1 MSILDA
7 THRAPVR
14 SVIAEHVG
22 NAAVEAEVAG
32 EGAINRPAPIA
43 AEGTHSVERTNA
55 AVADSGHGQF

>member
-22 NAAVEAEVAG
+22 NAAVEIEAAG
-32 EGAINRPAPIA
+32 ADAINRTAPIDA
-43 AEGTHSVERTNA
+43 AGIKRTKA
-55 AVADSGHGQF
+55 GDAVASHGQF